1 MKSNVNN
8 VEEIIVVADNA
19 KVKKTVKDS
28 VFTNLFGNPK
38 YLLQLY
44 QALHPEDKDVREEDL
59 KTITLENI
67 FTDDIYNDLG
77 FAKGEKLMILM
88 EAQSTWTVNIIVR
101 ALEYLVNSYRRYF
114 SENSEDLYRS
124 RKVKLPKPELYVI
137 FTGDR
142 ENRPKEIKLSEEFFD
157 GEKVAIE
164 VNVKMIYDGKKGDI
178 INQYVSFTRVLNEQ
192 VKKHGRTKDAVREAI
207 RICKDSNV
215 LKEYLEKKESEV
227 VDIMMQL
234 YDQEEVMRVHDIG
247 VARDSAIRTAV
258 EMCQDFGMTF
268 MDAVEKIAAKFSFS
282 KERAESEVSEYW
294 NE

>member
-28 VFTNLFGNPK
+28 VFTNLFGNSK

-114 SENSEDLYRS
+114 QRME
-124 RKVKLPKPELYVI
+124 
-137 FTGDR
+137 
-142 ENRPKEIKLSEEFFD
+142 
-157 GEKVAIE
+157 
-164 VNVKMIYDGKKGDI
+164 
-178 INQYVSFTRVLNEQ
+178 
-192 VKKHGRTKDAVREAI
+192 
-207 RICKDSNV
+207 RICI
-215 LKEYLEKKESEV
+215 EAKK
-227 VDIMMQL
+227 
-234 YDQEEVMRVHDIG
+234 
-247 VARDSAIRTAV
+247 
-258 EMCQDFGMTF
+258 
-268 MDAVEKIAAKFSFS
+268 
-282 KERAESEVSEYW
+282 
-294 NE
+294 